1 MIDLKPGGWSER
13 KKNKAIVRRWF
24 EEVWNQ
30 GREATI
36 DELFPAEGVAHG
48 LGDSESD
55 VHGPMEF
62 GPFAANI
69 RGSIP
74 NTQIRVED
82 ILSEVTAW
90 RSG

>member
-1 MIDLKPGGWSER
+1 
-13 KKNKAIVRRWF
+13 
-24 EEVWNQ
+24 
-30 GREATI
+30 
-36 DELFPAEGVAHG
+36 
-48 LGDSESD
+48 
-55 VHGPMEF
+55 MEF